1 MSKKIFTEQEI
12 LELSKNKYVK
22 NVTAKGI
29 TYTNEFKLQFIAE
42 YENGKTS
49 RKIFEDAGFDVDVIG
64 IKRIESAS
72 LRWRAA
78 YKDKGVLGLEDTRTL
93 NSGRTLNR
101 DLTVEEILAK
111 KDAEI
116 AYLKAELELIKKLE
130 LQERQVISKKIPSS
144 IIFNLIQNLIKN
156 FETKGVKMYCVS
168 GMKFSFHLKAKEN
181 FVHKYYSNDIEVIS
195 ARSQELK
202 CDAVKIIKRINN
214 CDFNEIIFIDDIKE
228 NIIRFNNMGIN
239 AYTPEEWEQLI

>member
-1 MSKKIFTEQEI
+1 MLCGMKKELMLEI
-12 LELSKNKYVK
+12 C
-22 NVTAKGI
+22 
-29 TYTNEFKLQFIAE
+29 NEINATHKC
-42 YENGKTS
+42 
-49 RKIFEDAGFDVDVIG
+49 
-64 IKRIESAS
+64 
-72 LRWRAA
+72 
-78 YKDKGVLGLEDTRTL
+78 
-93 NSGRTLNR
+93 
-101 DLTVEEILAK
+101 
-111 KDAEI
+111 
-116 AYLKAELELIKKLE
+116 
-130 LQERQVISKKIPSS
+130 
-144 IIFNLIQNLIKN
+144 
-156 FETKGVKMYCVS
+156 VKMYCVS

>member
-49 RKIFEDAGFDVDVIG
+49 RAIFEDAGFDVNIIG
-64 IKRIESAS
+64 IKRIDSAS
-72 LRWRAA
+72 LRWRKA
-78 YKDKGVLGLEDTRTL
+78 YNDKGILGLEDTRTL

-101 DLTVEEILAK
+101 ELTIEEIIAK

-116 AYLKAELELIKKLE
+116 EYLKAELELIKKLE
-130 LQERQVISKKIPSS
+130 LQERQVINKKIPASKIFTVSPYLCRYRISHPSDIFRQVPHGLKYHIHCLSS
-144 IIFNLIQNLIKN
+144 LLYSSLLHRQSHGHALK
-156 FETKGVKMYCVS
+156 
-168 GMKFSFHLKAKEN
+168 SFADLLLYQA
-181 FVHKYYSNDIEVIS
+181 
-195 ARSQELK
+195 
-202 CDAVKIIKRINN
+202 
-214 CDFNEIIFIDDIKE
+214 
-228 NIIRFNNMGIN
+228 
-239 AYTPEEWEQLI
+239 

>member
-1 MSKKIFTEQEI
+1 MKEVKKVENKKID
-12 LELSKNKYVK
+12 LSSIKV
-22 NVTAKGI
+22 A
-29 TYTNEFKLQFIAE
+29 
-42 YENGKTS
+42 
-49 RKIFEDAGFDVDVIG
+49 IFDFDDTLAIH
-64 IKRIESAS
+64 
-72 LRWRAA
+72 
-78 YKDKGVLGLEDTRTL
+78 KDKDYLKHRNENEENLL
-93 NSGRTLNR
+93 NYYLN
-101 DLTVEEILAK
+101 
-111 KDAEI
+111 
-116 AYLKAELELIKKLE
+116 AYLNPGSFYETIEPCS
-130 LQERQVISKKIPSS
+130 ISDS
-144 IIFNLIQNLIKN
+144 LQNLIKN

-202 CDAVKIIKRINN
+202 CDAVKN